1 MASKVLR
8 IGNINFNPT
17 PKGWKLSAI
26 NILGTKE
33 SVVISKYKKGVLSIA
48 YKGKTYKRYNTNPVA
63 ILMSIAKRQFTI
75 EEEKAIHDSVRNI
88 VAESSVPQLQYQI
101 DDRFVVLSVYLKPYG
116 QVYRF
121 IYDYLEK
128 KTGLVLMDGVPS
140 YPHTDSYCDR
150 IVELLSFIHSIEW
163 ADRKFIENKV
173 KGDYAKV

>member
-8 IGNINFNPT
+8 VGNVNFNPT
-17 PKGWKLSAI
+17 SKGWKLSAK

-33 SVVISKYKKGVLSIA
+33 SVVISKYKKGVLRIS
-48 YKGKTYKRYNTNPVA
+48 YKGKTYKRYNTNPIAVL
-63 ILMSIAKRQFTI
+63 ISIAKRKFTAT
-75 EEEKAIHDSVRNI
+75 ETKAIHDNIRHI
-88 VAESSVPQLQYQI
+88 VAESSTPQLQYQL
-101 DDRFVVLSVYLKPYG
+101 DDRFVVLAVYLKPYG

-121 IYDYLEK
+121 IYDYIDK
-128 KTGLVLMDGVPS
+128 KTSLVLMDEVPS
-140 YPHTDSYCDR
+140 YPHTDSYCDK